1 MFTIE
6 TTLTAK
12 RANSII
18 EKSAKLLGEHKET
31 IKKATASYNSLSQ
44 VLKDMSRA
52 CTNYRPV
59 LEALGHNRVL
69 TPAELRAQAKK
80 VGLVKADKK
89 GEEQIAFVRKR
100 VRRDAETGAFILD
113 AAGEKTYEYDL
124 AIVST
129 WSPSKV
135 LKVLAQSAALPFVL
149 AEEEAAKSSKKKES
163 K

>member
-31 IKKATASYNSLSQ
+31 IKTATANYNSLSQ

-52 CTNYRPV
+52 CTDYTPV
-59 LEALGHNRVL
+59 LEALGHNRIL
-69 TPAELRAQAKK
+69 KPAELRAQAKK

-113 AAGEKTYEYDL
+113 SAGEKTYEYDL

-129 WSPSKV
+129 WSPAKV
-135 LKVLAQSAALPFVL
+135 LKVLAQSAALPLVQ
-149 AEEEAAKSSKKKES
+149 AEEAEEAKGKKASK
-163 K
+163 